1 MIDHDEPAIYIY
13 DNPEY
18 ENKVDIDIY
27 SEIET
32 KEGKD
37 LLIKQMKEKSQNIES
52 LRVTPINILD
62 DLEIEILSLVNEYK
76 SDFLENKILLRDL
89 IKKSSSVETKRVCL
103 MYLLGGG
110 TLGYHF
116 LNENGSLKSMLEL
129 DEEISKLLS
138 WKGMTFNDYFSLN
151 KIWKNMN
158 YSSWILLKV
167 MNRSTFVQDY
177 LQHWFNNISKNKLSV
192 TAASV
197 FFLYYSGNTFQKI
210 IKTISSVLILG
221 YLSIYLYEAFY
232 TVEEVEILNK
242 TVDDLQKNDGI
253 DKETKKN
260 ILSFKQEYIQLE
272 KAIRKL
278 SLLSDQ
284 ELEQQINDQFTKVF
298 LLGIKRK
305 DNRLINFLIKYL
317 KTPLPLSVMYME
329 MRQKGIVIPLS
340 IYFFNFKGE
349 VRPVRDIICC
359 ILIISSNFKVS
370 EYSHLKNPEVVSHS
384 RKKNLVGEFFGGSEN
399 FRNTRSRK
407 KKYTDTKKKTAK
419 K

>member
-1 MIDHDEPAIYIY
+1 MIDNNEPATYIY

-32 KEGKD
+32 KQGKD

-52 LRVTPINILD
+52 LRVTPTNIID
-62 DLEIEILSLVNEYK
+62 ELEIEILSLVKDYK
-76 SDFLENKILLRDL
+76 NNYQENKILLRDL

-167 MNRSTFVQDY
+167 MNRSSFVTQY
-177 LQHWFNNISKNKLSV
+177 LQQWFSNIDNKKLSI
-192 TAASV
+192 TSASI
-197 FFLYYSGNTFQKI
+197 FFLYYSGNIFQKVMNMI
-210 IKTISSVLILG
+210 GSALILG

-232 TVEEVEILNK
+232 TIEEVNIINK
-242 TVDDLQKNDGI
+242 TVDDLQDNNGI
-253 DKETKKN
+253 DKETQKN
-260 ILSFKQEYIQLE
+260 ILSFKQEYLQLE
-272 KAIRKL
+272 KNIQDLR
-278 SLLSDQ
+278 LLSDL
-284 ELEQQINDQFTKVF
+284 ELEQEIDRRFTKDSF
-298 LLGIKRK
+298 LGIKRK

-317 KTPLPLSVMYME
+317 KNPLPLSVMYME
-329 MRQKGIVIPLS
+329 MRQNGIVVPLS
-340 IYFFNFKGE
+340 LYFFNNKGE
-349 VRPVRDIICC
+349 IRPIRDIICC
-359 ILIISSNFKVS
+359 ILIISNNFNPE
-370 EYSHLKNPEVVSHS
+370 EYAHLKNPEVVSQS
-384 RKKNLVGEFFGGSEN
+384 RKENLVGQFFGGASN
-399 FRNTRSRK
+399 IYSRK
-407 KKYTDTKKKTAK
+407 KKKRETKKKTAK
-419 K
+419 R